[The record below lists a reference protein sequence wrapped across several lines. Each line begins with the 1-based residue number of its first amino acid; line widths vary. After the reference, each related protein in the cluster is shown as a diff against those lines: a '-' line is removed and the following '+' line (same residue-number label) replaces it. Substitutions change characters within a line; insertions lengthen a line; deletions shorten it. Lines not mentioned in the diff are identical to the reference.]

1 MERKI
6 SVICG
11 IENYFIKKKIE
22 EIESI
27 LVIGIIRLE

>member
-1 MERKI
+1 MERKN

-27 LVIGIIRLE
+27 IFG